1 MRANRSPLTV
11 FSHCPALPMR
21 RFGVGLAALGLGMG
35 VLTGCG
41 EAVETGTEQAIE
53 GALGGDASVDVEL
66 DDGSVSITDP
76 QLGQAEIGAGAEVPA
91 AWPVAV
97 PLYPFGTLSAATV
110 NDMSGI
116 YALWTEPAVDRDRW
130 NEYFDLLVREGF
142 AENGMVVSDSNGDS
156 TTVHSLRGNG
166 WELTLAFT
174 SSEEEGSI
182 VQLTGIPTT
191 P

>member
-11 FSHCPALPMR
+11 FSNRPALPMR
-21 RFGVGLAALGLGMG
+21 RFGVGLAALGLGIG

-41 EAVETGTEQAIE
+41 EAVETGTEQVIE

-91 AWPVAV
+91 AWPAAV

-110 NDMSGI
+110 SDMSGI

-130 NEYFDLLVREGF
+130 NEYFDLLVREGY

-174 SSEEEGSI
+174 SSEEGSI